1 MILIIDSTEFKQ
13 DRGLNK
19 ENLSLIKGL
28 GEEKLLTLHIP
39 WFVYKESSSS
49 SIYDVKTELNTIMN
63 QLKSFDRKGMDKED
77 YATARNISEQVEVLY
92 KNMNISNEKLWTE
105 FIEESNS
112 ILHEY
117 NAKDSILVFNAYFD
131 GGKPFKSLKNR
142 QDIPDAFIYETIQ
155 RLAQIVEVHL
165 VSSDKNLLEKCDGE
179 KNIIIHNGF
188 DELLKNEEFK
198 KIETEYRSRK
208 ATKRIEDKKLLII
221 ESKDNIKNS
230 VDNYLSKISSFQFK
244 DIKIPSDDH
253 TATINAID
261 DVVVTIDKN
270 SINYISGKYFVPILV
285 SGNASIDYAI
295 FKNDYWMM
303 EDSPAISEDIS
314 RHYFL
319 IEDTVPIRL
328 KKLLIFDEKEINE
341 DEELKVEISE
351 FDKIWLH

>member
-19 ENLSLIKGL
+19 ENLTLIRGL
-28 GEEKLLTLHIP
+28 GKEKLVSIHIP

-49 SIYDVKTELNTIMN
+49 SVNDVKTELNTIMN

-77 YATARNISEQVEVLY
+77 YAKARNISEQVAVLY
-92 KNMNISNEKLWTE
+92 DNMNASNEKLWIE
-105 FIEESNS
+105 FIKESNS

-117 NAKDSILVFNAYFD
+117 DAKDSISVFNAYFE

-142 QDIPDAFIYETIQ
+142 EDIPDAFIYETIQ
-155 RLAQIVEVHL
+155 KLAKNTLVHL
-165 VSSDKNLLEKCDGE
+165 VSGDKNLREKCDGE
-179 KNIIIHNGF
+179 NNIVTHKGL
-188 DELLKNEEFK
+188 DELLQNEEFK
-198 KIETEYRSRK
+198 KIETEYRNRK
-208 ATKRIEDKKLLII
+208 ITQKIEDNKLLII
-221 ESKDNIKNS
+221 DNKDSIENAVNDYIQ
-230 VDNYLSKISSFQFK
+230 KISTLQFE

-253 TATINAID
+253 TATIYAID
-261 DVVVTIDKN
+261 DVTVTIDEA

-295 FKNDYWMM
+295 FKADYWML
-303 EDSPAISEDIS
+303 ENSPAISEDIN

-319 IEDTVPIRL
+319 IEDTVPIML

-341 DEELKVEISE
+341 DEELEVEISE
-351 FDKIWLH
+351 FDKIWLL